1 MAKKKDK
8 AIKSLKKDLARLEKQ
23 NDELAEKLE
32 QTREDQAAELSEIRN
47 LIEERLAAQDVGPAE
62 PSQQDYSPDGEE
74 EPEITEA
81 AELRAKDLGVD
92 LSDTKGTGSG
102 GRILVKDVE
111 AAADAK

>member
-8 AIKSLKKDLARLEKQ
+8 AIKSLKKDVARFEKQ

-62 PSQQDYSPDGEE
+62 QEDNSRDGDEG
-74 EPEITEA
+74 PEVTEA
-81 AELRAKDLGVD
+81 AQRRAKDLNVD
-92 LSDTKGTGSG
+92 LSDVKGTGSR
-102 GRILVKDVE
+102 GRVLVRDVE
-111 AAADAK
+111 GAADAK